1 MKPVL
6 LLAALFASLAAASPA
21 LAYMGPGA
29 GLGMLGSFFALVGA
43 ALIALFGLLILPVR
57 LLLKW
62 LRRRQPRTRVEPS

>member
-1 MKPVL
+1 MKPAL

>member
-1 MKPVL
+1 MKPAL

-62 LRRRQPRTRVEPS
+62 LRRRQLRTRVEPS